1 MPEVATISDNF
12 LPLTVDS
19 LAEQFAACGLAAGQT
34 VLVHS
39 SMSKMGWI
47 AGGPVA
53 VIQALLRV
61 LTPTGTL
68 MMPTH
73 TNANTDPTYWQHP
86 PVPASWWPIIQQ
98 HSPAFDPAITPTRE
112 MGVIAELFRT
122 WPGALRSNHPIGSF
136 AALGPHAAYLTAH
149 HPLEEMFG
157 DRSPIGKL
165 YERDGYILLIGVG
178 HGNNTSLHLA
188 EFRANWP
195 GKRKIKEGTAMYVD
209 GVRQWVNFE
218 MFDLETDDFDQIG
231 DSYEVKNNIPRHK
244 VGRAEV
250 RFMKQRPLVEYAVQ
264 WMETNRNFIN
274 QAES

>member
-1 MPEVATISDNF
+1 MPESATISDHL
-12 LPLTVDS
+12 LPLTIDS

-86 PVPASWWPIIQQ
+86 PVPASWWPVIQQ

-122 WPGALRSNHPIGSF
+122 WPGALRSGHPIGSF
-136 AALGPHAAYLTAH
+136 AALGPNAAYLTEN

-157 DRSPIGKL
+157 DMSPIGKL
-165 YERDGYILLIGVG
+165 YELDGYILLLGVG
-178 HGNNTSLHLA
+178 HSNNTSLHLA
-188 EFRANWP
+188 EFRATWP

-218 MFDLETDDFDQIG
+218 MFDLETDDFNQIG
-231 DSYEVKNNIPRHK
+231 DSYEAKNNIPRHK

-264 WMETNRNFIN
+264 WMETNRDFIN